1 VRLPLHPGRWGRRAC
16 LLGVLVSNCNDLA
29 LQCLRGTLVRTFK
42 DLRAVAGHTAGW
54 EAS

>member
-1 VRLPLHPGRWGRRAC
+1 VRLPLHPGRWM
-16 LLGVLVSNCNDLA
+16 LGVLVSNCNDLA